1 MGIYGYCVLPR
12 GHEPRPGQQGI
23 AGHAVAGRDIAG
35 LAVWVSEMARPEAVV
50 EHVTAHNLVVEAGV
64 TEEVTPVPLRFGQWA
79 AELDAFAPLIAEKA
93 DWYRERLGSFA
104 GAMEF
109 GLRVLDPE
117 RQASAQVVRIA
128 RPETGTAYMEA
139 LRASAAAAQGERA
152 VQEQLRADIAAVMT
166 EVVREE
172 RVAETRTP
180 HGVVNLSHL
189 VSREHFEVY
198 RERVHELRA
207 QHAQLRFLL
216 SGPWVPYSFAT

>member
-1 MGIYGYCVLPR
+1 
-12 GHEPRPGQQGI
+12 
-23 AGHAVAGRDIAG
+23 
-35 LAVWVSEMARPEAVV
+35 
-50 EHVTAHNLVVEAGV
+50 
-64 TEEVTPVPLRFGQWA
+64 
-79 AELDAFAPLIAEKA
+79 
-93 DWYRERLGSFA
+93 
-104 GAMEF
+104 
-109 GLRVLDPE
+109 
-117 RQASAQVVRIA
+117 
-128 RPETGTAYMEA
+128 MEA

-152 VQEQLRADIAAVMT
+152 VQEQLRADIAAVMKD
-166 EVVREE
+166 VVREE